1 MNIIKFKSDNIF
13 LSDHFQQIYNQKIKS
28 ETLENSKSIILSI
41 KIKNQK
47 IEIRNHEINL
57 NYNCPIFFN
66 QIFIDI
72 QSYLF
77 QFKFVLGDALF
88 FPFSN
93 LIKKNKQVIKLNFIH
108 NTILTLILFNEDG
121 FNKEELYK
129 IIWPND
135 YHISANKLD
144 THFTNLK
151 DIVKLKFDIDLVLKS
166 YQGSVSLII
175 N

>member
-1 MNIIKFKSDNIF
+1 MNIVKFKSDNSF
-13 LSDHFQQIYNQKIKS
+13 LSDHFQQTYNQKIKS
-28 ETLENSKSIILSI
+28 ETLENSKSINFSI
-41 KIKNQK
+41 NNKNQK
-47 IEIRNHEINL
+47 IEIRNHEINF
-57 NYNCPIFFN
+57 NYNCPVFFN
-66 QIFIDI
+66 QIFFDI
-72 QSYLF
+72 QSYLL
-77 QFKFVLGDALF
+77 QFKFEFGDALF

-93 LIKKNKQVIKLNFIH
+93 LLKKNKQIIKLNFIH

-121 FNKEELYK
+121 FSKEELYK

-135 YHISANKLD
+135 YEISVNKLD

-151 DIVKLKFDIDLVLKS
+151 ELVKLKFDINLALKS